1 MGIEG
6 QTGKLRP
13 YVADIPTNL
22 WGRDFLQQKGT
33 QIDILAVPVTTN
45 KEIRG
50 YMVDAPG
57 ESIDTGDQEKSQA
70 VPMIQK

>member
-1 MGIEG
+1 
-6 QTGKLRP
+6 
-13 YVADIPTNL
+13 VADIPTNL

-57 ESIDTGDQEKSQA
+57 ESIDTCD
-70 VPMIQK
+70 